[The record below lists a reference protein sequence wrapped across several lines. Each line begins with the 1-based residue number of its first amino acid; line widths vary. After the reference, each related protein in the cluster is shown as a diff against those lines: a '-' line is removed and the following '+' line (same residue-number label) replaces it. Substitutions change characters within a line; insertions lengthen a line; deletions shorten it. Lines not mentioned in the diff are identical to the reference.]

1 MSAETQQ
8 SREDKV
14 SNSRPFMVRVLRVVA
29 TAAADGRFS
38 GIQLRELSDLFEIY
52 NPNGPVPP
60 FSASGGPSFPIYAQ
74 LTEEKT
80 RCGEGL
86 NRTGWGSGDGKGE
99 SSVGE
104 PFRFLVSGQDTPP
117 GPQLTALP
125 AQPSPLKKHH
135 QKPL

>member
-1 MSAETQQ
+1 
-8 SREDKV
+8 
-14 SNSRPFMVRVLRVVA
+14 MVRVLRVVA

-104 PFRFLVSGQDTPP
+104 PFRFLVSDQDTPP